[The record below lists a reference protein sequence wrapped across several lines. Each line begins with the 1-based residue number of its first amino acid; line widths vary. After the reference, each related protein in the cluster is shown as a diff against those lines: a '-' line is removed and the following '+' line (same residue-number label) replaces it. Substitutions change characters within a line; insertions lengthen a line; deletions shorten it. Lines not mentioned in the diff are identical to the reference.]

1 MPPQTSQT
9 ESTAVSKAIADAK
22 FKAARLRLMKQRN
35 ELYSAEQKE
44 ERNFEWDDDEETKEL
59 GL

>member
-1 MPPQTSQT
+1 MPKSQT
-9 ESTAVSKAIADAK
+9 DESSAVSRAIADAK

-35 ELYSAEQKE
+35 ELYLAEQKE
-44 ERNFEWDDDEETKEL
+44 EERNFTWDDDEQTKEL